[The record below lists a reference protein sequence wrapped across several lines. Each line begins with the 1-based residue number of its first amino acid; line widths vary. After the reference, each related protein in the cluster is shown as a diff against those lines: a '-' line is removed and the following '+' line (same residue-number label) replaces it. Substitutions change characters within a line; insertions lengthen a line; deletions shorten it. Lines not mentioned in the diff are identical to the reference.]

1 MTSTEADR
9 QAAVRYTHRQVLKIL
24 SGMIMATITAMIST
38 SVVTTALPTII
49 GELGGQEQYAWV
61 ASAPLLT
68 MTAGAPLWGRLSDI
82 FGRKLM
88 FQAAIV
94 LFGVSSVAAGLSQN
108 IGELIAF
115 RALQGLGAGGVMSL
129 TQIILGDVVEPRER
143 GRYSG
148 FLGASFG
155 VATVAGPL
163 LGGFLVDAPGLGW
176 RWCFYSTVPL
186 AVVASVIIQRILRLP
201 PPAARTAR
209 PRIDWAG
216 AVTITGGAATVMILL
231 SLGGKEFAW
240 NSPWTYGL
248 GVLAAVLLALAVVAE
263 RRAAAPIL
271 PPRLFG
277 DRTFALA
284 SAASLL
290 VGVALFG
297 VMTYMPQY
305 LQVVRGMSPTA
316 SGLMTLPMVLG
327 MLVASTTSGQV
338 VTRTGR
344 WKAFPVA
351 GLTLLSAGMYLLS
364 RLHVDSGMVLIG
376 VDCAVIGLGL
386 GMTMQI
392 LILATQNAARRT
404 DMAAATSGV
413 TFFRSLGGAVG
424 VAALGAV
431 LTNRFVTELTERL
444 RAAHLPVPSD
454 AGAGLGTPKEI
465 HRLPEP
471 FLGLLLESYTD
482 ALHTVFLVGVPV
494 VLLGLVAVLALK
506 ELPLRTSAVPVPKTG
521 EPAEARQDP
530 AVAS

>member
-1 MTSTEADR
+1 
-9 QAAVRYTHRQVLKIL
+9 
-24 SGMIMATITAMIST
+24 
-38 SVVTTALPTII
+38 
-49 GELGGQEQYAWV
+49 
-61 ASAPLLT
+61 
-68 MTAGAPLWGRLSDI
+68 
-82 FGRKLM
+82 
-88 FQAAIV
+88 
-94 LFGVSSVAAGLSQN
+94 
-108 IGELIAF
+108 
-115 RALQGLGAGGVMSL
+115 
-129 TQIILGDVVEPRER
+129 
-143 GRYSG
+143 
-148 FLGASFG
+148 
-155 VATVAGPL
+155 
-163 LGGFLVDAPGLGW
+163 
-176 RWCFYSTVPL
+176 
-186 AVVASVIIQRILRLP
+186 
-201 PPAARTAR
+201 
-209 PRIDWAG
+209 
-216 AVTITGGAATVMILL
+216 
-231 SLGGKEFAW
+231 
-240 NSPWTYGL
+240 
-248 GVLAAVLLALAVVAE
+248 
-263 RRAAAPIL
+263 
-271 PPRLFG
+271 
-277 DRTFALA
+277 
-284 SAASLL
+284 
-290 VGVALFG
+290 
-297 VMTYMPQY
+297 
-305 LQVVRGMSPTA
+305 
-316 SGLMTLPMVLG
+316 
-327 MLVASTTSGQV
+327 
-338 VTRTGR
+338 
-344 WKAFPVA
+344 VA